1 MRVFFKVNWLNIGPC
16 PPPSDDLGYYF
27 EDEDFSDAEDD
38 FPEVEGIASVSF
50 DSLAQNLLLTTKED
64 SDGSDRWDKVE
75 GGSSRTHQAGY
86 PGRWSGRSSQARDLD
101 VVCSSDGFEIT
112 FLKCPLSD
120 VNVLGKCSTP
130 ILPLKYNFNK
140 CILKLNPK
148 LFLSRNQ

>member
-1 MRVFFKVNWLNIGPC
+1 MKLIGSRLDRVP

-27 EDEDFSDAEDD
+27 EDGDFSDSEDD

-64 SDGSDRWDKVE
+64 SDGSDRRAKVE
-75 GGSSRTHQAGY
+75 GGSSRTHQAGS
-86 PGRWSGRSSQARDLD
+86 PGRWSGRSSQTRDLD

-120 VNVLGKCSTP
+120 VNVLGKYWTP
-130 ILPLKYNFNK
+130 ILLFKSI
-140 CILKLNPK
+140 ILTNVY
-148 LFLSRNQ
+148 